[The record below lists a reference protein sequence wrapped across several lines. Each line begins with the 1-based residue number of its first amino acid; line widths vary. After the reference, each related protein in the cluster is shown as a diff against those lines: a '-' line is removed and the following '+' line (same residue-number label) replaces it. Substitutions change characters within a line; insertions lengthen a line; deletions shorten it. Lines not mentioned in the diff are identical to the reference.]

1 MFRHPAWAVGSYSGS
16 PATAGTVA
24 SESTGGCYQGDVSPC
39 RACLECGDE
48 EGVPEEGDW
57 EPLPGLD
64 ALEALAAAHVVE
76 DVFGVVGEG
85 EEHGE
90 HPGEEDAVDEDR
102 HGAGVGLLAGGQ
114 AEVREE
120 DGGQPDPLP
129 QNRLQINRTFWQC
142 LMDFYPTYINES
154 ALQYIFDGDVEAL
167 LSGFCTFGM

>member
-24 SESTGGCYQGDVSPC
+24 TKSTEGCYQGDVSPC

-64 ALEALAAAHVVE
+64 ALQTLAAAHVVE
-76 DVFGVVGEG
+76 DVPGVVGEG
-85 EEHGE
+85 EEDGE

-129 QNRLQINRTFWQC
+129 QDRL
-142 LMDFYPTYINES
+142 
-154 ALQYIFDGDVEAL
+154 
-167 LSGFCTFGM
+167 